1 MDDIRQRLLALLK
14 EKPKG
19 LDIKTIQLLLKNEA
33 NEDFILV
40 MEELHALVK
49 EYSIVHDPSGK
60 YLLSEYAGFIKG
72 TLRINAKGFGFVEN
86 ETQSFYVSAQNIK
99 GGLQNDIVFA
109 RTWTNFDETSE
120 CEVMEV
126 IERNLVNVVGTIRI
140 REGKSIFLSDAFM
153 NDRRFKITNIK
164 DFKLVDDTKVMVHID
179 EYTNVL
185 KASIVKVLG
194 HKYDPGIDILSTLLE
209 HHIEPEFPQKVLDE
223 VNKIPDHVLESDKVG
238 RINLCD
244 KTIITIDGEDSRDL
258 DDAISVEC
266 IESGYRLGVHIAD
279 VSYYVRE
286 GMEVNSEAYDRGT
299 SVYVVDRVVP
309 MIPHSLSNGICS
321 LNPKV
326 ERLTITCEMDIDG
339 RGNIIRYAVYPSY
352 IKTSERMTYT
362 DVNAII
368 ACDEKTLKK
377 YPHLIEMCSNMVLL
391 SDIIRKRRIK
401 LGAIDFDSKEAK
413 IIVNAKGKPTDIV
426 LRERGRSELIIE
438 DFMIAA
444 NECVASHVKKAKLPS
459 IYRVH
464 EEPDAKKIREFAKTA
479 LIMGHPFNGNSAD
492 IHPKQMQTFLND
504 ALDTPEYPVL
514 STYMLRSMQ
523 KARYDANC
531 LGHFGL
537 ALEEYTHFTSPI
549 RRYPDL
555 IVHRMLRKYYFD
567 PVNDENKL
575 RNDLKWIEDAAIQ
588 CSKQERNAIEAERDV
603 DDMKKAEYMEKYIGC
618 IYDGVI
624 SSIMRF
630 GMFVELDN
638 TVEGL
643 IHISNMNDDYY
654 EYDEEGKAL
663 IGRSSRQRFVMGQ
676 KVRVKVIGASRFKK
690 QVDFILVKGEK
701 KDEKITQSNHDKSNG
716 NKPKRVFKAD
726 KRGQRGY
733 QGKQRKRG
741 ETSKRR

>member
-1 MDDIRQRLLALLK
+1 MEDIRQEILELLN
-14 EKPKG
+14 EKTKG
-19 LDIKTIQLLLKNEA
+19 LDIKTIQLLLKKETK
-33 NEDFILV
+33 EDFVLV
-40 MEELHALVK
+40 MELLHALVK
-49 EYSIVHDPSGK
+49 EHVVVHDPRGR
-60 YLLSEYAGFIKG
+60 YLLSEHAGFIRG

-86 ETQSFYVSAQNIK
+86 ETQSFYVSSQNIH

-109 RTWTNFDETSE
+109 RTWKNFDETSE
-120 CEVMEV
+120 CEVVEV

-153 NDRRFKITNIK
+153 NDRRFKITNIN
-164 DFKLVDDTKVMVHID
+164 DFRLVDDTKVMVHID
-179 EYTNVL
+179 EYSNVL
-185 KASIVKVLG
+185 KASIIKVLG
-194 HKYDPGIDILSTLLE
+194 HKYDPGIDILSILLE
-209 HHIEPEFPQKVLDE
+209 HHIEPEFPTNVIDE
-223 VNKIPDHVLESDKVG
+223 INKIPDHVLDSDKVG

-266 IESGYRLGVHIAD
+266 IEGGYRLGVHIAD
-279 VSYYVRE
+279 VSYYVKE

-309 MIPHSLSNGICS
+309 MLPHSLSNGICS
-321 LNPKV
+321 LNPQV
-326 ERLTITCEMDIDG
+326 ERLTISCEMDIDK
-339 RGNIIRYAVYPSY
+339 RGNTMRYAIYPSY
-352 IKTSERMTYT
+352 IKTTERMTYT
-362 DVNAII
+362 DVNAIL
-368 ACDEKTLKK
+368 AKDQKTCEK
-377 YPHLIEMCSNMVLL
+377 YPHLIEMCEQMVCL
-391 SDIIRKRRIK
+391 SDIIRKRRIQ

-413 IIVNAKGKPTDIV
+413 ILVNAKGKVTDIV

-479 LIMGHPFNGNSAD
+479 LIMGHPFNGNSGD
-492 IHPKQMQTFLND
+492 IHPKQMQAFLNE

-523 KARYDANC
+523 KARYDAKC

-555 IVHRMLRKYYFD
+555 IVHRMLRKYYFNQ
-567 PVNDENKL
+567 VSDENKI
-575 RNDLKWIEDAAIQ
+575 RNDEKWIEDAAVQ

-618 IYDGVI
+618 EYDGVI

-643 IHISNMNDDYY
+643 VHISNMTDDYY
-654 EYDEEGKAL
+654 EYDEEGKSL
-663 IGRSSRQRFVMGQ
+663 IARSSKKRFVMGQ
-676 KVRVKVIGASRFKK
+676 KVKVKVLGASRFKK
-690 QVDFILVKGEK
+690 QVDFILVKGDK
-701 KDEKITQSNHDKSNG
+701 KDEKTNQSNHDKSNG
-716 NKPKRVFKAD
+716 FKPKRMHKGS
-726 KRGQRGY
+726 KPGQNGN
-733 QGKQRKRG
+733 QGKYRKRG